1 MVLPPARVA
10 TALMCAL
17 LGPACAHGGSG
28 SKTDHAQ
35 LNPDGQDIITE
46 QEIASS
52 GARTAWEALR
62 RAAPYL
68 NMSERG
74 NGSPAVMRR
83 HGRSSIL
90 LNDAPIVMVDGVR
103 LADFRTLDQIPANT
117 IDHIVVM
124 RGIDATTYYGTN
136 AVGGVVLIVTKT

>member
-1 MVLPPARVA
+1 MAPPAARILA
-10 TALMCAL
+10 AFAL
-17 LGPACAHGGSG
+17 LLVGVGCAHRTP
-28 SKTDHAQ
+28 KEHAQ
-35 LNPDGQDIITE
+35 LSPDGQDMITE
-46 QEIASS
+46 QEIVES

-74 NGSPAVMRR
+74 NGTPAMMRR
-83 HGRSSIL
+83 HGKSSII
-90 LNDAPIVMVDGVR
+90 LNDAPIIMVDGVR
-103 LADFRTLDQIPANT
+103 LSDFRNLDQIPANT

-136 AVGGVVLIVTKT
+136 AGGGVVLIVTKT

>member
-1 MVLPPARVA
+1 MTLRAPRLM
-10 TALMCAL
+10 TALALAL
-17 LGPACAHGGSG
+17 LGAACAHGGS
-28 SKTDHAQ
+28 KTDHAP
-35 LNPDGQDIITE
+35 LTPDGQDIITE

-52 GARTAWEALR
+52 GGRTAWEVLR

-68 NMSERG
+68 NMAERG

-103 LADFRTLDQIPANT
+103 LSDFRNLDQIPAST